1 MAIRRYRITVNGQVF
16 EVLVEALEAPEEGE
30 SRPQAPPSPAPA
42 RAAEAPP
49 KSGPAE
55 RPGRVE
61 VTSPLPGAVLEVKV
75 AAGQEVSPGQVLV
88 ILEAMKM
95 ENEIIAPRA
104 GRVAQVAVAPGQ
116 SVSAGDLLVSIE

>member
-16 EVLVEALEAPEEGE
+16 EVLVEALEAPEVGE
-30 SRPQAPPSPAPA
+30 SRPLPPPAPA
-42 RAAEAPP
+42 PAGAAEAPP
-49 KSGPAE
+49 KSRPAE
-55 RPGRVE
+55 VSARVE

-75 AAGQEVSPGQVLV
+75 SAGQEVSPGQVLV

-104 GRVAQVAVAPGQ
+104 GRVAEVAVTPGQ